1 MRTTSGR
8 RKQRSEVDA
17 FSRCRPNR
25 LWPVSSV
32 IVSQES
38 KRRSES
44 LRGSA
49 DRHKSCRADKDKPTS
64 VQVIQLKMPKM
75 VYKIIFISFCL
86 LHFSVHSSGRPLSKR
101 TVSEMQLMHDVGQHQ
116 QVQERREWLQT
127 RLRNIHNPDPE
138 GRGRGREGRG
148 RGRPSPADLAELSDL
163 TTEEIQHA
171 LDFLEKLLESKQS

>member
-1 MRTTSGR
+1 
-8 RKQRSEVDA
+8 
-17 FSRCRPNR
+17 
-25 LWPVSSV
+25 
-32 IVSQES
+32 
-38 KRRSES
+38 
-44 LRGSA
+44 
-49 DRHKSCRADKDKPTS
+49 
-64 VQVIQLKMPKM
+64 M
-75 VYKIIFISFCL
+75 VYKIILISLCL
-86 LHFSVHSSGRPLSKR
+86 LHLSIQSSGRPLSKR